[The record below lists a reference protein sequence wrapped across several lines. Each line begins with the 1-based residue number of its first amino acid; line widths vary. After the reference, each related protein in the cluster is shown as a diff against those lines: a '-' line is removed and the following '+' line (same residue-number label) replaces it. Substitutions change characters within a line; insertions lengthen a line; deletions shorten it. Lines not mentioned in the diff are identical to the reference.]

1 MTARSALITG
11 GTRGI
16 GRGIAERLLTEGYR
30 VVING
35 TRPPEAVTDV
45 VDQLSQLGTV
55 TYVAANIGD
64 ANDRDRLVSETVAA
78 VGRLDVLVNNAGITS
93 PGRKDMLEATEDG
106 LDLVL
111 AVNLKGPFLLTQA
124 LAKHMIAER
133 SADSEFRGRIVNVT
147 SISATIATTNRA
159 EYCISK
165 AGLSMTT
172 MLWATRL
179 ADHGIDVFE
188 VRPGVIRTDM
198 TAPAAEKYDSLI
210 EGGLTL
216 ERRMG
221 TPEDVAAVVS
231 MLAAGNVPYST
242 GQVLTV
248 DGGLTVARL

>member
-1 MTARSALITG
+1 MTTRSALVTG

-16 GRGIAERLLTEGYR
+16 GLAIARRLLGDGHR

-35 TRPPEAVTDV
+35 TRPPEAVEAV
-45 VDQLSQLGTV
+45 VDGLSGVGPV
-55 TYVAANIGD
+55 TYVAADIGKES
-64 ANDRDRLVSETVAA
+64 DRERLVAETLAT
-78 VGRLDVLVNNAGITS
+78 VGRLDVLINNAGITS
-93 PGRKDMLEATEDG
+93 PGRKDMLEASEDD
-106 LDLVL
+106 LDVVL
-111 AVNLKGPFLLTQA
+111 AVNLKGPFFLTQT
-124 LAKHMIAER
+124 LAKHMIDER
-133 SADSEFRGRIVNVT
+133 NADPRFQGRIVNVT
-147 SISATIATTNRA
+147 SISATVASTNRA

-198 TAPAAEKYDSLI
+198 TAPVADKYESMI
-210 EGGLTL
+210 EAGLTL

-221 TPEDVAAVVS
+221 TPEDVGAVVAV
-231 MLAAGNVPYST
+231 LAGGSLPYST

-248 DGGLTVARL
+248 DGGLTVSRL

>member
-1 MTARSALITG
+1 MTTRSALVTG

-16 GRGIAERLLTEGYR
+16 GRGIAERLLGDGYR

-35 TRPPEAVTDV
+35 VRPLEAVTDV
-45 VDQLSQLGTV
+45 VDELSQIGPV
-55 TYVAANIGD
+55 TYVSANIGNAD
-64 ANDRDRLVSETVAA
+64 HREHLIDETLRV

-93 PGRKDMLEATEDG
+93 PGRKDMLDATEED

-111 AVNLKGPFLLTQA
+111 AVNLKGPFLLTQG
-124 LAKHMIAER
+124 LAKHMIEER
-133 SADSEFRGRIVNVT
+133 TADPEFRGRIVNVT
-147 SISATIATTNRA
+147 SISAAVATTNRA

-172 MLWATRL
+172 MLWAIRL

-210 EGGLTL
+210 EAGLTL

-221 TPEDVAAVVS
+221 TPEDVATVVS
-231 MLAAGNVPYST
+231 VLAAGNVPYST
-242 GQVLTV
+242 GQILTV
-248 DGGLTVARL
+248 DGGLTISRL

>member
-1 MTARSALITG
+1 MTARSALVTG

-16 GRGIAERLLTEGYR
+16 GLAIARRLLGDGYR

-35 TRPPEAVTDV
+35 TRPPDAVAAV
-45 VDQLSQLGTV
+45 VDELSTVGPV
-55 TYVAANIGD
+55 TYVAADIGKGR
-64 ANDRDRLVSETVAA
+64 DRDRLVIDTLATI
-78 VGRLDVLVNNAGITS
+78 GRLDVLVNNAGITS
-93 PGRKDMLEATEDG
+93 PGRKDMLVATEDD

-111 AVNLKGPFLLTQA
+111 AVNLKGPFFLTQA
-124 LAKHMIAER
+124 LARHMIEER
-133 SADSEFRGRIVNVT
+133 AADTGFRGRIVNVT
-147 SISATIATTNRA
+147 SVSANVATTNRA

-188 VRPGVIRTDM
+188 VRPGLVRTDM
-198 TAPAAEKYDSLI
+198 TAPVAERYESMI
-210 EGGLTL
+210 EAGLTL

-221 TPEDVAAVVS
+221 TPEDIATVVTV
-231 MLAAGNVPYST
+231 LAAGRIPYST

-248 DGGLTVARL
+248 DGGMTVSRF

>member
-1 MTARSALITG
+1 MTARNALITG

>member
-16 GRGIAERLLTEGYR
+16 GRGIAERLLGEGYR

-35 TRPPEAVTDV
+35 IRPPEAVTDV
-45 VDQLSQLGTV
+45 VDELSQLGAV
-55 TYVAANIGD
+55 TYVSANIGD
-64 ANDRDRLVSETVAA
+64 ADHRDHLVSETLAA
-78 VGRLDVLVNNAGITS
+78 VGRLDVLINNAGITS

-133 SADSEFRGRIVNVT
+133 ATDPEFRGRIVNVT

-198 TAPAAEKYDSLI
+198 TAPAAAKYDALI
-210 EGGLTL
+210 EDGLTL

-221 TPEDVAAVVS
+221 TPQDVAAVVS
-231 MLAAGNVPYST
+231 ALAAGDIPYST

>member
-1 MTARSALITG
+1 MTARSALVTG

-16 GRGIAERLLTEGYR
+16 GRGIAERLLSEGYR

-35 TRPPEAVTDV
+35 TRPADAVADV
-45 VDQLSQLGTV
+45 VDELSELGAV
-55 TYVAANIGD
+55 TYVAANIAD
-64 ANDRDRLVSETVAA
+64 SAAREHLVSETLRA

-111 AVNLKGPFLLTQA
+111 AVNLKGPFLLTQS
-124 LAKHMIAER
+124 LAKHMIEQR
-133 SADSEFRGRIVNVT
+133 EIDPEFRARIVNVT
-147 SISATIATTNRA
+147 SISAVLATTNRS

-172 MLWATRL
+172 KLWATRL

-198 TAPAAEKYDSLI
+198 TAPAAEKYDALI
-210 EGGLTL
+210 ADGLTL

-221 TPEDVAAVVS
+221 TPADVAAVVS
-231 MLAAGNVPYST
+231 ALAAGSIPYST
-242 GQVLTV
+242 GEVITV
-248 DGGLTVARL
+248 DGGLTVDRL